1 MTYFWRVKTSRY
13 FGLQVNR
20 NRPEI
25 TVEMCEYVVN
35 HAEQIRQQSNGYF
48 QMWAFVESAG
58 RYLRVITTE
67 DKSTLHNAFFDRT
80 YERQKRG
87 SK

>member
-1 MTYFWRVKTSRY
+1 VKTTHY
-13 FGLQVNR
+13 FDLQVSR

-25 TVEMCEYVVN
+25 TIEMCEYVVR
-35 HAEQIRQQSNGYF
+35 HADEMRQQSNGYF
-48 QMWAFVESAG
+48 QMWAFVESAN

-67 DKSTLHNAFFDRT
+67 DKNTLHNAFFDRT

-87 SK
+87 DK